1 MNDPR
6 ANSGSGTEGTAG
18 PEWSEVESTVDRLKD
33 TKHARPAG
41 AGPAP
46 VSIAGTLEL
55 PCLIDRLHRRYLDV
69 LRSELTRRHIT
80 DISASQ
86 VMMLVTIGNDEIS
99 VRHLIER
106 GYYLGSNSSYNLKHQ
121 VAAGYVTRTPLPRDR
136 RSAVLK
142 LTEKGRALCATIVR
156 ADIACIGLLGK
167 LLGGDVEMA
176 RMVRA
181 LKLLERT
188 WSDLLKYQPG
198 ESGWPPD
205 EAAAEAAAETRLPED

>member
-1 MNDPR
+1 MSDPR
-6 ANSGSGTEGTAG
+6 VMPDSDGPASAGAEWSGAEPAAHRRDAANASPPIRKLTMQTAG
-18 PEWSEVESTVDRLKD
+18 QT
-33 TKHARPAG
+33 AG
-41 AGPAP
+41 QAAGQ
-46 VSIAGTLEL
+46 IAGTLEL

-86 VMMLVTIGNDEIS
+86 VMMLVTIGDDEIS

-106 GYYLGSNSSYNLKHQ
+106 GYYLGSNSSYNLKHL
-121 VAAGYVTRTPLPRDR
+121 VAAGYVARTPLPRDR

-156 ADIACIGLLGK
+156 ADIACIGLLSK
-167 LLGGDVEMA
+167 LLGSEAEMG
-176 RMVRA
+176 RMIRA
-181 LKLLERT
+181 LKMLERT

-198 ESGWPPD
+198 DTDWP
-205 EAAAEAAAETRLPED
+205 R

>member
-1 MNDPR
+1 MSDPR
-6 ANSGSGTEGTAG
+6 VISDSDEEASAGAEWSDAEPAAHRHDVADNPRSIRPTAQTAG
-18 PEWSEVESTVDRLKD
+18 Q
-33 TKHARPAG
+33 
-41 AGPAP
+41 
-46 VSIAGTLEL
+46 IAGTLEL

-86 VMMLVTIGNDEIS
+86 VMMLVTIGDDEIS

-106 GYYLGSNSSYNLKHQ
+106 GYYLGSNSSYNLKHL

-142 LTEKGRALCATIVR
+142 LTEKGRALCGTIVR
-156 ADIACIGLLGK
+156 ADIACIGLLSK
-167 LLGGDVEMA
+167 LLGGDAEMG
-176 RMVRA
+176 RMIRA
-181 LKLLERT
+181 LKMLERT

-198 ESGWPPD
+198 DTDWAS
-205 EAAAEAAAETRLPED
+205 R

>member
-1 MNDPR
+1 MSDPR
-6 ANSGSGTEGTAG
+6 VISDSDDGATAG
-18 PEWSEVESTVDRLKD
+18 PGWSEPEQAAHPHVDAKQVKPL
-33 TKHARPAG
+33 PPSG
-41 AGPAP
+41 QL
-46 VSIAGTLEL
+46 AGTLDL

-86 VMMLVTIGNDEIS
+86 VMMLVTIGDDEIS

-106 GYYLGSNSSYNLKHQ
+106 GYYLGSNSSYNLKHL

-142 LTEKGRALCATIVR
+142 LTDKGRALCATIAR

-167 LLGGDVEMA
+167 LLGGEAEMG
-176 RMVRA
+176 RMIRA
-181 LKLLERT
+181 LKMLERT

-198 ESGWPPD
+198 DPD
-205 EAAAEAAAETRLPED
+205 WTSK

>member
-1 MNDPR
+1 VPAAHRHDDAKPSR
-6 ANSGSGTEGTAG
+6 S
-18 PEWSEVESTVDRLKD
+18 
-33 TKHARPAG
+33 ARSVPT
-41 AGPAP
+41 P
-46 VSIAGTLEL
+46 SQIAGTLEL

-86 VMMLVTIGNDEIS
+86 VMMLVTIGDDEIS

-106 GYYLGSNSSYNLKHQ
+106 GYYLGSNSSYNLKHL

-142 LTEKGRALCATIVR
+142 LTEKGRALCATIVQ
-156 ADIACIGLLGK
+156 ADIACIGLLRE
-167 LLGGDVEMA
+167 LLGGDAEMG
-176 RMVRA
+176 RMIRA
-181 LKLLERT
+181 LKMLERT

-198 ESGWPPD
+198 DGRWP
-205 EAAAEAAAETRLPED
+205 AG

>member
-1 MNDPR
+1 MSDPR
-6 ANSGSGTEGTAG
+6 VTSDSDDGTTAG
-18 PEWSEVESTVDRLKD
+18 PAWVEPEQA
-33 TKHARPAG
+33 ARRHDAKQTPPATAVPSSG
-41 AGPAP
+41 QL
-46 VSIAGTLEL
+46 AGTLEL

-86 VMMLVTIGNDEIS
+86 VMMLVTIGDDEIS

-106 GYYLGSNSSYNLKHQ
+106 GYYLGSNSSYNLKHL

-156 ADIACIGLLGK
+156 ADIACVGLLGK
-167 LLGGDVEMA
+167 LLGGEAEMA
-176 RMVRA
+176 RMIRA
-181 LKLLERT
+181 LKMLERT
-188 WSDLLKYQPG
+188 WSDILKYQP
-198 ESGWPPD
+198 SASDWAPD
-205 EAAAEAAAETRLPED
+205 

>member
-6 ANSGSGTEGTAG
+6 ASSGSDTGGAAG
-18 PEWSEVESTVDRLKD
+18 PEWSETESTVERLKD
-33 TKHARPAG
+33 AKHALPPAS
-41 AGPAP
+41 GPAP

-55 PCLIDRLHRRYLDV
+55 PGLIDRLHRRYLDV

-106 GYYLGSNSSYNLKHQ
+106 GYYLGSNSSYNLKHL

-156 ADIACIGLLGK
+156 ADIACVGLLGK

-198 ESGWPPD
+198 EAGWEPEHDAALSPP
-205 EAAAEAAAETRLPED
+205 PEG

>member
-6 ANSGSGTEGTAG
+6 ADLDPDAGGATDHAWLDVQPTDDQAIVSKHPLPGQAAPISSG
-18 PEWSEVESTVDRLKD
+18 VV
-33 TKHARPAG
+33 
-41 AGPAP
+41 
-46 VSIAGTLEL
+46 GTLEL
-55 PCLIDRLHRRYLDV
+55 PGLIDRLHRRYLDV

-86 VMMLVTIGNDEIS
+86 VMMLITIGNDEIS

-106 GYYLGSNSSYNLKHQ
+106 GYYLGSNSSYNLKHL
-121 VAAGYVTRTPLPRDR
+121 VAAGYVLRTPLPRDR

-142 LTEKGRALCATIVR
+142 LTDKGKALCATIVR
-156 ADIACIGLLGK
+156 ADIACIGLLNK
-167 LLGGDVEMA
+167 LLGGDAEMA
-176 RMVRA
+176 RMIRA

-198 ESGWPPD
+198 DGNW
-205 EAAAEAAAETRLPED
+205 AAEGLPQEALPPEL

>member
-1 MNDPR
+1 MNNPR
-6 ANSGSGTEGTAG
+6 TNLAPESGEANPAWLEEQTGE
-18 PEWSEVESTVDRLKD
+18 RLADAK
-33 TKHARPAG
+33 PATPG
-41 AGPAP
+41 NAFPTSAAMP
-46 VSIAGTLEL
+46 GTLEL
-55 PCLIDRLHRRYLDV
+55 PGLIDRLHRRYLDV

-106 GYYLGSNSSYNLKHQ
+106 GYYLGSNSSYNLKHL

-142 LTEKGRALCATIVR
+142 LTEKGRTLCATIIR
-156 ADIACIGLLGK
+156 ADTAGVGLLSK
-167 LLGGDVEMA
+167 LLGGDVEMS

-198 ESGWPPD
+198 VGEWP
-205 EAAAEAAAETRLPED
+205 AETPERSSPEG

>member
-1 MNDPR
+1 MSDPR
-6 ANSGSGTEGTAG
+6 
-18 PEWSEVESTVDRLKD
+18 VR
-33 TKHARPAG
+33 AG
-41 AGPAP
+41 AGDEATARLGWSEPEPAAHRHDDAKPPRSVRP
-46 VSIAGTLEL
+46 VATPSQIAGTLEL

-86 VMMLVTIGNDEIS
+86 VMMLVTIGDDEIS

-106 GYYLGSNSSYNLKHQ
+106 GYYLGSNSSYNLKHL

-142 LTEKGRALCATIVR
+142 MTEKGRALCATIVQ
-156 ADIACIGLLGK
+156 ADIACIGLLRE
-167 LLGGDVEMA
+167 LLGGDAEMG
-176 RMVRA
+176 RMIRA
-181 LKLLERT
+181 LKMLERT

-198 ESGWPPD
+198 DGRWP
-205 EAAAEAAAETRLPED
+205 AG